1 MDLVPRVAPR
11 PLLLISAG
19 RGVGGE
25 PELNPEYVRAAGE
38 SGALWTIP
46 EAEHMGGIRARPAE
60 YERRVTAFFDD
71 ALAPVTCDRRRR
83 SARGGAGAAPS
94 PPKGT
99 GMGDASSFE
108 VVPIGHVES
117 TLTDPAAAPEAGPR
131 GRARGLARLRAG
143 RRGRPRRAAPGDEVL
158 VLTWLD
164 RARRDVLRVHPRS
177 DPTVPEQGVFTTRS
191 PDRPNPI
198 GLHPRGGPRRRGPRV
213 RVGPLEALDG
223 TPVLDVKPVLRA
235 AEGRR

>member
-1 MDLVPRVAPR
+1 MTTLLRLAPAAIALHVADDAFLQR
-11 PLLLISAG
+11 RRCGA
-19 RGVGGE
+19 
-25 PELNPEYVRAAGE
+25 RAAQVR
-38 SGALWTIP
+38 
-46 EAEHMGGIRARPAE
+46 RA
-60 YERRVTAFFDD
+60 
-71 ALAPVTCDRRRR
+71 
-83 SARGGAGAAPS
+83 GGAGAAPS
-94 PPKGT
+94 PSKGT

-117 TLTDPAAAPEAGPR
+117 TLTDRSAAPMQGHEGAPEAWLVF
-131 GRARGLARLRAG
+131 AVDVADGLDGLR
-143 RRGRPRRAAPGDEVL
+143 RGDEVL

-198 GLHPRGGPRRRGPRV
+198 GLHPVEVLAVDGPRV

-223 TPVLDVKPVLRA
+223 TPVLDVKPVLRV